1 MPSTSSNVSPSWFK
15 SSHSGGNATECVE
28 ASHFS
33 KGTAI
38 RDSKTTEGEPCSSS
52 HTRGRRS
59 CPPFR
64 MGAYA
69 EPEALIPRTVS
80 PVPAR
85 RWATVPRRF
94 SR

>member
-38 RDSKTTEGEPCSSS
+38 RDSKTTEGGTLLFQPHSWTSFVS
-52 HTRGRRS
+52 ALQDGRLR
-59 CPPFR
+59 
-64 MGAYA
+64 
-69 EPEALIPRTVS
+69 
-80 PVPAR
+80 
-85 RWATVPRRF
+85 
-94 SR
+94 